1 MEIYCCEVLVFY
13 LLITDKLYKDTQVE
27 TKSVEKDTLCKQHRK
42 AEVAVLTSNKIDFKT
57 RNIIRNKEG
66 HFR

>member
-27 TKSVEKDTLCKQHRK
+27 TKSVEKDTLCK
-42 AEVAVLTSNKIDFKT
+42 
-57 RNIIRNKEG
+57 
-66 HFR
+66 